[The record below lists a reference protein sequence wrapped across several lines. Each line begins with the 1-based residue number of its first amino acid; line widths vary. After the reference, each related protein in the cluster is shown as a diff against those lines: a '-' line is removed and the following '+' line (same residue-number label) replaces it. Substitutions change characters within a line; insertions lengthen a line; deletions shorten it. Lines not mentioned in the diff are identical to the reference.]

1 MNKTTVYLPADL
13 RAALKRLASKRGVS
27 EAEIIRDS
35 LRNAVEQ
42 DRPAPRS
49 ALFAGGESIADRV
62 DELLDGYGET

>member
-1 MNKTTVYLPADL
+1 MNKTTIYLPADL

-42 DRPAPRS
+42 DRPAPRG

-62 DELLDGYGET
+62 DELLDGYGER